1 MVMSSAKP
9 HKKFLILD
17 DGIKIPQAQVNPTS
31 EKTDHQD
38 SPAIASITKT
48 GEKKRSHNLRF
59 LSRKLFAIDLA
70 RDFMEMHPLQDLC
83 GSCGLTACKI

>member
-38 SPAIASITKT
+38 SPAIGACIS
-48 GEKKRSHNLRF
+48 
-59 LSRKLFAIDLA
+59 LA
-70 RDFMEMHPLQDLC
+70 P
-83 GSCGLTACKI
+83 TACEPL